1 MYAKSRLTFSY
12 YPGAELLRG
21 IGRTTVADSK
31 PLIDLRAI
39 GCRRGRTTALHDV
52 SLEVAPGE
60 VLYVTGAS
68 GSGKST
74 LLALIHGDL
83 EPTWGQGYV
92 GAWAIHE
99 RRQLNLPR
107 LRREVGMIYQDYRLL
122 PRLTAIENII
132 FAIRAAELKV
142 HPREALQRACARLEA
157 VGLAGKGADY
167 PGELSGGEQ
176 QRLAIAR
183 TLAVHPRVL
192 LADEPTGNL
201 DRRNASQVIALLTR
215 IARMGTAV
223 LIATHDRALVR
234 RRSGRKVHLEGGL
247 LIHPDPTPAVMH

>member
-1 MYAKSRLTFSY
+1 
-12 YPGAELLRG
+12 
-21 IGRTTVADSK
+21 
-31 PLIDLRAI
+31 
-39 GCRRGRTTALHDV
+39 
-52 SLEVAPGE
+52 
-60 VLYVTGAS
+60 
-68 GSGKST
+68 
-74 LLALIHGDL
+74 
-83 EPTWGQGYV
+83 
-92 GAWAIHE
+92 
-99 RRQLNLPR
+99 
-107 LRREVGMIYQDYRLL
+107 MIYQDYRLL

-201 DRRNASQVIALLTR
+201 DRRNASQVMALLTR

-234 RRSGRKVHLEGGL
+234 RRSGRKVHLDGGL